1 MLWFVIGS
9 ILALIAVLLFIFGKN
24 PQTGESF
31 RVVGFIPLFLAIP
44 LIIVSCLATVG
55 PRNIGVENIKGRTTG
70 ETHGAGWVVKAPWVG
85 VEDINASRQPEEYND
100 PGEPGGENDRR
111 IKVKIAD
118 GSYAYITMSY
128 SWRVIEAGAEEAFK
142 DFNKKKDADGDELDI
157 LEAIRA
163 FAVSPKMKAALNE
176 EWGTF
181 DPTAG
186 INITPDM
193 TPEQISAIKLNV
205 IPNYGDYNEAIQT
218 NIDEKIKEL
227 GGLVSITGI
236 TISGIDYS
244 GETQKRIETIKNKI
258 LDSKAAMLDVSIK
271 NAQAQGNVA
280 LADSLEDPNVLVS
293 KCLDGLIE
301 GQIENQPGFSCWG
314 PSGAVVLPSAK

>member
-1 MLWFVIGS
+1 MVLVL
-9 ILALIAVLLFIFGKN
+9 LALLIFAFGKN
-24 PQTGESF
+24 PENGQSF
-31 RVVGFIPLFLAIP
+31 RAVGFVPLFIAIP
-44 LIIVSCLATVG
+44 LIIVSCLASVG
-55 PRNIGVENIKGRTTG
+55 PRNIGVEHIKGRTTG
-70 ETHGAGWVVKAPWVG
+70 ESHQAGWVVKEPWVSI
-85 VEDINASRQPEEYND
+85 EDIDASRQPEEYND
-100 PGEPGGENDRR
+100 PGDAGGENDRR

-128 SWRVIEAGAEEAFK
+128 SWRVIETGADEAFK
-142 DFNKKKDADGDELDI
+142 DFNKKKDANGDDLSI
-157 LEAIRA
+157 LEAIRS

-181 DPTAG
+181 DPTSG

-193 TPEQISAIKLNV
+193 TAQQISEIKLNV
-205 IPNYGDYNEAIQT
+205 VPNYSDYNSAIQT

-227 GGLVSITGI
+227 GGLVAVTGV

-301 GQIENQPGFSCWG
+301 GDFTAPAGFQCWPGNG
-314 PSGAVVLPSAK
+314 GALVLPSAK